1 MVLLGSFVK
10 SENYSV
16 AGCVR
21 LNAKPMFKLGVKAP
35 IVTILY
41 AVETTRVESAAALA
55 SSRPDIHVELR
66 VALTSS

>member
-1 MVLLGSFVK
+1 MGSFVK

-41 AVETTRVESAAALA
+41 AVETPSRVSKSNSSMRVLGLTFTSNFES
-55 SSRPDIHVELR
+55 H
-66 VALTSS
+66 

>member
-41 AVETTRVESAAALA
+41 AVGSPQRDAA
-55 SSRPDIHVELR
+55 DIHVELR